1 MSEEHTNQQITKE
14 LFEHLVQL
22 AALDLSPQEAE
33 YLRRELNKQL
43 NSIDELEAI
52 PLDDSIPIT
61 SHGVPYTPQIT
72 PAMRTD
78 EWIACPNPQD
88 ILDQAP
94 QAENGYVIV
103 PEIPHEELD

>member
-1 MSEEHTNQQITKE
+1 MSEEHTNQQISKE
-14 LFEHLVQL
+14 LFEHLEQL

-33 YLRRELNKQL
+33 YLLRELNKQL

-72 PAMRTD
+72 PAMRRD

-88 ILDQAP
+88 ILDQVP
-94 QAENGYVIV
+94 QAEDGYVIV